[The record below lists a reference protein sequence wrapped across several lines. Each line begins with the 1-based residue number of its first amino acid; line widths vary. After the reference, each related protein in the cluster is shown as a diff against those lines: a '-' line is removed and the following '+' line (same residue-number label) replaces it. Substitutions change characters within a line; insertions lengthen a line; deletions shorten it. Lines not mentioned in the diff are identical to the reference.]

1 MKKMKQV
8 LFKLFGEKYTKVAMS
23 YRQVQTYC
31 FSVLHPY
38 HYEPERYKDTF
49 LEAPCEFDFTDDF
62 SKPVDRVIY
71 IFWTGDN
78 EITPNRMKG
87 IESMEKVCGVEVKLI
102 TPKNLP
108 DYIKEEDP
116 LPEAYQYLS
125 LNHKSDYL
133 RSYFMYHYGGGYA
146 DIKPHTHSWVP
157 AFEKLDQSDA
167 YVASYPEVGFM
178 GAGYH
183 SIEHKELRRDVFVY
197 WRYLVG
203 NCAFICRPHTR
214 FTAEWHTAVKNHILA
229 YSARVKEHPAQDVF
243 GTNKDYPIPWA
254 SVQGGIY
261 HPFCLKYK
269 DRLLKDKALM
279 PSFENYR

>member
-1 MKKMKQV
+1 MKKLLNNLLGKNYSKMAE
-8 LFKLFGEKYTKVAMS
+8 G

-31 FSVLHPY
+31 YSVLHPY
-38 HYEPERYKDTF
+38 HYDPKRYEGTF
-49 LEAPCEFDFTDDF
+49 LEQPCEFEYSEDLV
-62 SKPVDRVIY
+62 KHVDRVIY

-183 SIEHKELRRDVFVY
+183 TIKHNELRRDVFVY

-229 YSARVKEHPAQDVF
+229 YSSRVIEHPAQDVF

-254 SVQGGIY
+254 SVQGGIF
-261 HPFCLKYK
+261 HPFCLKFH
-269 DRLLKDKALM
+269 DRLVTDKKM
-279 PSFENYR
+279 TPTFENYR